1 MAGCP
6 SGRCQYCC
14 GQGGAVR
21 GGTTS
26 APTPQVPGGARRWGP
41 KAGACSYLPKND
53 LEVVRCAGGQV
64 RLVCHQRDVVAL
76 QIQGGSGRFCC
87 RTPSPTPPRLSPPYR
102 DLDVGIRQGGPSA
115 PWGVAEGVAE
125 LPAVGAHL
133 RVGKGVVGMGGPRCT
148 CGDPPGFCPAGS

>member
-53 LEVVRCAGGQV
+53 LKVVWCAGGQV
-64 RLVCHQRDVVAL
+64 RLVRHQRDVVAL
-76 QIQGGSGRFCC
+76 RIQGGVREVLLPYPLPNSPQTV
-87 RTPSPTPPRLSPPYR
+87 TP
-102 DLDVGIRQGGPSA
+102 
-115 PWGVAEGVAE
+115 
-125 LPAVGAHL
+125 LP
-133 RVGKGVVGMGGPRCT
+133 
-148 CGDPPGFCPAGS
+148 